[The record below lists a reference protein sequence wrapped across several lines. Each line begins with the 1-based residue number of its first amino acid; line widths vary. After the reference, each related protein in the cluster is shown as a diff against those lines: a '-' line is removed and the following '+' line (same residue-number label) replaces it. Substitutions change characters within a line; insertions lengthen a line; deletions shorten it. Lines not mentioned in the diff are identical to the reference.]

1 MSGGVD
7 SSVAV
12 ILLRQ
17 QGFEVIGISLL
28 TYTSEKKLPG
38 IDAAVKLAVRHNI
51 EHHIIDSREE
61 FNRDIIDYFVN
72 SYLKGETPSPC
83 VKCNEVIKW
92 KFLYNLAEEFDCN
105 FIATGHY
112 VRKTE
117 VDGYYYIQK
126 GIDAVKDQS
135 YYLWNLNQDILKK
148 AVFPLGEYHKKKI
161 KEIAENNDFSSVTDK
176 KESMGVCFLLN
187 KDYRDYIKDKLPYNH
202 PAIQPGNIT
211 DTNDNVIGR
220 HIGFPFYTIGQKR
233 YIENIP
239 SNHCVIKID
248 SKNNRLI
255 TGHRDKLY
263 SNSVTLNTFRITT
276 DQSLWKN
283 KKVFIRIRG
292 IDSSPGYFGKIVI
305 NTDALTVT
313 FDNPVWAITP
323 GQSLVLYQDDIV
335 IGGGVC

>member
-1 MSGGVD
+1 MSGGID

-12 ILLRQ
+12 VLLKE

-28 TYTSEKKLPG
+28 TYTSEKELPG
-38 IDAAVKLAVRHNI
+38 IDAAIKLADKQNI
-51 EHHIIDSREE
+51 EHHIIDSQKE
-61 FNRDIIDYFVN
+61 FDRDIIDYFVN

-92 KFLYNLAEEFDCN
+92 KFLYKLAEEFDCN

-126 GIDAVKDQS
+126 GIDPAKDQS

-148 AVFPLGEYHKKKI
+148 AIFPLGEYHKKEI
-161 KEIAENNDFSSVTDK
+161 KEIAESNDFSSVTGK

-187 KDYRDYIKDKLPYNH
+187 KDYRDYLKDRLPDNH

-211 DTNDNVIGR
+211 DLNNNLIGR

-233 YIENIP
+233 HIVNIP

-248 SKNNRLI
+248 SENNRLI

-263 SNSVTLNTFRITT
+263 SNSVTLNTFRITI

-305 NTDALTVT
+305 KDDALTVT